1 MRDLNLR
8 GIARDSIGGS
18 VAISVLMILAGVLAM
33 ALPLVTGVAVDA
45 IVAWLLLLNGIG
57 HLIFAW
63 HVRGAGVLLWELLV
77 GLAYL
82 AASGLLLLHPFV
94 GLVTLTLVLSVY
106 LLVKGLIELRLGLGL
121 RPMAG
126 SGWLLF
132 DATASLILAAMIWWH
147 LPSTAG
153 WVIGTLVGLA
163 ILFSGISR
171 LFLVLAARRVLLG
184 AAV

>member
-1 MRDLNLR
+1 MRDPKLR

-18 VAISVLMILAGVLAM
+18 IAISVLMILAGVLAM
-33 ALPLVTGVAVDA
+33 ALPLVIGVVVNAV
-45 IVAWLLLLNGIG
+45 VAWLLLLSGIG

-77 GLAYL
+77 GLVYL
-82 AASGLLLLHPFV
+82 AASGLLLLHPLL

-106 LLVKGLIELRLGLGL
+106 LLVKGLIELGLGFGL
-121 RPMAG
+121 RPVAG

-147 LPSTAG
+147 LPSAAG
-153 WVIGTLVGLA
+153 WVIGTLVGIA

-171 LFLVLAARRVLLG
+171 LFLVLAARRVVQE